1 MTDERQFIMLLQR
14 AYQIMKY
21 GGVPAHFLMSVNVY
35 TEKMI
40 KYYQNS
46 PWLLTDIVDLKAE
59 QKKTFDEYFESKK

>member
-1 MTDERQFIMLLQR
+1 
-14 AYQIMKY
+14 MKY

-46 PWLLTDIVDLKAE
+46 PWLATDIVDLKAE